1 MNEKTIK
8 QEINVNNQKI
18 LLWGPKSNKVIIAV
32 HGSGSNK
39 EDTVICLLANIAIV
53 KGYQVI
59 SFDLPEHGA
68 RKNDKSILCKVQNC
82 VPELINVMSY
92 AKKNYEKISIFGCS
106 MGAYFSLLAFKDDI
120 INQCLFLSP
129 IVNMFE
135 LIKQMMM
142 WANVNEDILKEKKVI
157 PTNFGQTL
165 YFDYYNYVKSHP
177 INSWN
182 KNTFILYGNN
192 DDLQSLQQI
201 NNFVK
206 LSNAKLDVLENG
218 EHYFHTEKQLECYK
232 KWLQDNIE

>member
-1 MNEKTIK
+1 MNEIITK

-32 HGSGSNK
+32 HGSGSSK
-39 EDTVICLLANIAIV
+39 EDTVICLLANVAIV

-92 AKKNYEKISIFGCS
+92 AKNNYEKISVFGCS
-106 MGAYFSLLAFKDDI
+106 IGAYFSLLAFKDDS
-120 INQCLFLSP
+120 INQCFFLSP
-129 IVNMFE
+129 IVNMLE
-135 LIKQMMM
+135 LIEQRMM
-142 WANVNEDILKEKKVI
+142 WANVNEDILKKKKVI

-165 YFDYYNYVKSHP
+165 YFDYYEYVKKHS
-177 INSWN
+177 IDSWN
-182 KNTFILYGNN
+182 KNTFILYGNKDN
-192 DDLQSLQQI
+192 LQSLKQI

-206 LSNAKLDVLENG
+206 LSNAKLDVLEKG
-218 EHYFHTEKQLECYK
+218 EHYFHIEEQLEFYK
-232 KWLQDNIE
+232 KWLLNNID

>member
-182 KNTFILYGNN
+182 KNTLILYGNN